1 MCGGGLVRGGVGT
14 LRPNIKECL
23 HSDWLR
29 AGAAMEKV
37 KLVFNSRNCQ
47 RGKFCHHSSSGF
59 PRSIFQRYWAT
70 GKPAAHE
77 PQSAT
82 TPKAPPSV
90 TGEHSWFCDGA
101 TVCLENLRLRHEPF
115 SRTSHR
121 KDAQQE
127 QRKDLDSV
135 PYYTHLQILFLWYNK
150 RRRLTSGT
158 SQQKHQQTCIFSPAV
173 TASDSFNLT
182 FLLPL
187 KGRNN
192 HKVNPGGPRSF
203 LLGPSRSDISQKSNN
218 RLYRT
223 SSWISDMEQ
232 TILLQR
238 W

>member
-1 MCGGGLVRGGVGT
+1 MCGGGLVRAGVGT

-47 RGKFCHHSSSGF
+47 RGKFCRHSSSGF
-59 PRSIFQRYWAT
+59 PRSIFQRYCAT
-70 GKPAAHE
+70 GKTAARE

-115 SRTSHR
+115 GRTSHR

-158 SQQKHQQTCIFSPAV
+158 SQQKHQQTCISCRYRLWFLQFDFLA
-173 TASDSFNLT
+173 TAEGQKKPQGQPRRT
-182 FLLPL
+182 
-187 KGRNN
+187 
-192 HKVNPGGPRSF
+192 KVVSTRAIPIWYQPK
-203 LLGPSRSDISQKSNN
+203 IK
-218 RLYRT
+218 
-223 SSWISDMEQ
+223 
-232 TILLQR
+232 
-238 W
+238 